1 MVHSRYYRQQKV
13 MIYIKTGRLLIR
25 KMNLHHNFGSGAVPC
40 NILLLRIIEN
50 NKLMLI
56 LKQVRLSKS

>member
-1 MVHSRYYRQQKV
+1 M
-13 MIYIKTGRLLIR
+13 LIP

-40 NILLLRIIEN
+40 KVLILRIIEN

-56 LKQVRLSKS
+56 LNQVRLSKG